1 MPCNNI
7 SDVLEMTIGD
17 DDRITSYSL
26 TKLSCGGA
34 VPGTRTIKKWLT
46 NITIDELLVVE
57 PDQFLD
63 AHPTDDEVLEYLL
76 LKHFFSARAGAAAI
90 LGKEPFGAEDFCTI
104 ESISQTPEGLKARA
118 SIRIDAITDEIKG
131 CGRCCG
137 SKNPIPRKKPKSK

>member
-7 SDVLEMTIGD
+7 SDVLELTIGSD
-17 DDRITSYSL
+17 DKIADYSL
-26 TKLSCGGA
+26 TKRSCGGA
-34 VPGTRTIKKWLT
+34 VPASRTIKTWLSS
-46 NITIDELLVVE
+46 ITIDELLLVN
-57 PDQFLD
+57 PDQFLN

-104 ESISQTPEGLKARA
+104 ETIEQTSEGLKATA
-118 SIRIDAITDEIKG
+118 LIRIDAVTDEIKS

-137 SKNPIPRKKPKSK
+137 SKNPIPRQKPNS

>member
-7 SDVLEMTIGD
+7 SDVLELTIGSD
-17 DDRITSYSL
+17 DKIVDYSL

-34 VPGTRTIKKWLT
+34 VPASRTIKTWLS
-46 NITIDELLVVE
+46 NITIDELLEVKPE
-57 PDQFLD
+57 QFLD

-90 LGKEPFGAEDFCTI
+90 LGKDPFGAEGFCTI
-104 ESISQTPEGLKARA
+104 ETISQTSEGLKARA
-118 SIRIDAITDEIKG
+118 SIKIDAITDEIKS

-137 SKNPIPRKKPKSK
+137 SKNPIPRKKPKS